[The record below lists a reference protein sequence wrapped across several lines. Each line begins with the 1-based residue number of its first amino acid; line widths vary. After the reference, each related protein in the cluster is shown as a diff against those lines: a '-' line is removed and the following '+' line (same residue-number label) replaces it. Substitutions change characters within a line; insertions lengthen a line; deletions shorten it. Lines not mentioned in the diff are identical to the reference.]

1 MRNLTQFP
9 IASGAVAVIFAAL
22 SAVSYGLGDYCGGR
36 ASRDADSFVVTFVGQ
51 LFSVLLIVAALFA
64 FGDPVPGAHDWLWG
78 AAGGVGGFIGLSLF
92 YLALSKGA
100 MTVVAPLT
108 AMVSSIVPA
117 AAGVLLGERPNLLG
131 YIGIVVA
138 LAGIAL
144 VTGAV
149 GIAHQ
154 KVSVSIVVFAVLGGC
169 GFGWMY
175 VCLDR
180 AHEDA
185 GMWPLLAARIASIS
199 IAGVVILA
207 RRSDGPRFVGIGLL
221 AMVAGMFDMA
231 ANILFVVANHR
242 GLLSLVSV
250 VASLYPVSTI
260 VLAMRIDRERVTRS
274 QVGGMVL
281 AGVALAFVSL
291 GA

>member
-1 MRNLTQFP
+1 M
-9 IASGAVAVIFAAL
+9 
-22 SAVSYGLGDYCGGR
+22 SYGIGDYCGGR
-36 ASRDADSFVVTFVGQ
+36 SSRDADSFVVTFVGQ
-51 LFSVLLIVAALFA
+51 LFSLVLLGAALIA
-64 FGDPVPGAHDWLWG
+64 FGDPTPPLRDWLWG
-78 AAGGVGGFIGLSLF
+78 AAGGVGGFVGLSLF
-92 YLALSKGA
+92 YLALSKGS

-108 AMVSSIVPA
+108 AMVSSILPV
-117 AAGVLLGERPNLLG
+117 AAGVILGERPNVLG
-131 YIGIVVA
+131 YLGIVLA
-138 LAGIAL
+138 LGGIAL

-154 KVSVSIVVFAVLGGC
+154 KTTASIALLAVLGGC

-180 AHEDA
+180 AHEEA
-185 GMWPLLAARIASIS
+185 GMWPLLGARIASIS

-250 VASLYPVSTI
+250 IASLYPVSTI

-274 QVGGMVL
+274 QVGGM
-281 AGVALAFVSL
+281 ALAALALALVSL

>member
-1 MRNLTQFP
+1 M
-9 IASGAVAVIFAAL
+9 AVVFAAL
-22 SAVSYGLGDYCGGR
+22 SAMSYGLGDYCGGR

-51 LFSVLLIVAALFA
+51 LFSVLLIVAALVA
-64 FGDPVPGAHDWLWG
+64 FGDPVPGPHDWLWG
-78 AAGGVGGFIGLSLF
+78 AAGGVGGFLGLSLF

-117 AAGVLLGERPNLLG
+117 AAGVLLGERPNALG
-131 YIGIVVA
+131 YLGIVVA
-138 LAGIAL
+138 LVGIAL

-149 GIAHQ
+149 GMAHQ
-154 KVSVSIVVFAVLGGC
+154 KISASIVLLAVLGGC

-180 AHEDA
+180 AHEEA
-185 GMWPLLAARIASIS
+185 GMWPLLAARAASIT
-199 IAGVVILA
+199 IAGSVMLFRPRSGGRFAGVGRLA
-207 RRSDGPRFVGIGLL
+207 L
-221 AMVAGMFDMA
+221 VAGLFDMA

-250 VASLYPVSTI
+250 IASLYPVSTI

-274 QVGGMVL
+274 QMLGMVL
-281 AGVALAFVSL
+281 AGVALALVSL
-291 GA
+291 GG

>member
-1 MRNLTQFP
+1 M
-9 IASGAVAVIFAAL
+9 
-22 SAVSYGLGDYCGGR
+22 SYGIGDYCGGR
-36 ASRDADSFVVTFVGQ
+36 SSRDADSFVVTFVGQ
-51 LFSVLLIVAALFA
+51 LFSLVLLGAALLA
-64 FGDPVPGAHDWLWG
+64 FGDSAPPLRDWLWG
-78 AAGGVGGFIGLSLF
+78 AAGGVGGFVGLSLF

-108 AMVSSIVPA
+108 AMVSSILPV
-117 AAGVLLGERPNLLG
+117 AAGVILGERPNALG
-131 YIGIVVA
+131 YLGIVIA

-149 GIAHQ
+149 GLAHQ
-154 KVSVSIVVFAVLGGC
+154 KTTASIAVLAVLGGC

-180 AHEDA
+180 AHEEA
-185 GMWPLLAARIASIS
+185 GMWPLLGARIASIS
-199 IAGVVILA
+199 ISGVVILA
-207 RRSDGPRFVGIGLL
+207 RHSDGPRFVGIGLL

-250 VASLYPVSTI
+250 IASLYPVSTI

-274 QVGGMVL
+274 QVGGM
-281 AGVALAFVSL
+281 ALAALALALVSL

>member
-1 MRNLTQFP
+1 
-9 IASGAVAVIFAAL
+9 VILAAL
-22 SAVSYGLGDYCGGR
+22 SAMSYGIGDYCGGR
-36 ASRDADSFVVTFVGQ
+36 SSRDADSFVVTFVGQ
-51 LFSVLLIVAALFA
+51 LFSLVLLGAALLA
-64 FGDPVPGAHDWLWG
+64 FGDSAPPLRDWLWG
-78 AAGGVGGFIGLSLF
+78 AAGGVGGFVGLSLF

-108 AMVSSIVPA
+108 AMVSSILPV
-117 AAGVLLGERPNLLG
+117 AAGVILGERPNALG
-131 YIGIVVA
+131 YLGIVIA

-149 GIAHQ
+149 GLAHQ
-154 KVSVSIVVFAVLGGC
+154 KTTASIAVLAVLGGC

-180 AHEDA
+180 AHEEA
-185 GMWPLLAARIASIS
+185 GMWPLLGARIASIS
-199 IAGVVILA
+199 ISGVVILA
-207 RRSDGPRFVGIGLL
+207 RHSDGPRFVGIGLL

-250 VASLYPVSTI
+250 IASLYPVSTI

-274 QVGGMVL
+274 QVGGM
-281 AGVALAFVSL
+281 ALAALALALVSL